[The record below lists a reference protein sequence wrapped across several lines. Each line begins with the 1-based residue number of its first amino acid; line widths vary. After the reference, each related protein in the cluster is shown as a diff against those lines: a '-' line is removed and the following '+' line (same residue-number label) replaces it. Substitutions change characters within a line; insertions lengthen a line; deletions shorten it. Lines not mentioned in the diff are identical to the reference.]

1 MGDDLLKD
9 FTKNLWPTTVM
20 DDPGR
25 KKIIFKIVPWKR
37 IVCFLYIFSLI
48 WFCSPPSLFAD
59 PIGGKP
65 VYNDP
70 FQKAESYFHA
80 GNFAKARQLYEDS
93 YTSHSSGVLA
103 YRALFRLGQ
112 LDQKMGSFA
121 TALRYYQ
128 ILIKDFPRSSLTK
141 TVIYLMG
148 ECYFELGQNS
158 EAERFFRKVAE
169 AHPDIKL
176 RWRALFHLG
185 KLDERKFDYTNALDK
200 LVQVYEQKQN
210 NEIVEFAREEIES
223 IIDDKLSEENLLS
236 LTSKYQTGFPAE
248 HLFLKL
254 LSLSR
259 SQGNIENF
267 KMVAMNFSSRF
278 PDHLEKIKVER
289 QIKNIEKNGTGKIR
303 LGVILPLTGK
313 RAVTGQQVLQ
323 GIQLALNQ
331 QGSEGKQQVELIVKD
346 SATGESL
353 TSIMDELA
361 GDPGVVGILGP
372 VLSDEVKEIAPLV
385 DKYQIPVFTP
395 TASSEDLPE
404 MSPYIFRNA
413 LTRKIQAKF
422 LAEYAVNELSLNRF
436 AILYPVESYGIEF
449 QKMFKK
455 EVESLGGQVI
465 TTVAYD
471 RTQTDFKAQI
481 LELGGITDDKL
492 ERLIRENNFNPGDDP
507 SIGGEGE
514 LSRPVIDMGHWNNE
528 KIENLKASLELKYDA
543 IFIPGFFDKVGLI
556 VPQLVFYNID
566 NVTLLGGNGWN
577 SPKLIESAGS
587 YIRDGLFVDGFF
599 MDSSRPEVKK
609 FVAAF
614 KSTFGKDPALYSAQA
629 YDGANIMIQSI
640 LKGASN
646 RIEVKKYLDVLQ
658 DYPGVSGK
666 TSILPGGDSE
676 KELFTLRI
684 KNRTVR
690 QIN

>member
-1 MGDDLLKD
+1 
-9 FTKNLWPTTVM
+9 M
-20 DDPGR
+20 DDPGKR
-25 KKIIFKIVPWKR
+25 KFIFKIVPWGR
-37 IVCFLYIFSLI
+37 VVFFLTTSCLI
-48 WFCSPPSLFAD
+48 WFFAPPSLSAD
-59 PIGGKP
+59 PNKNKP

-70 FQKAESYFHA
+70 FQRAESYFHA
-80 GNFAKARQLYEDS
+80 GNFDKARPLYEDS
-93 YTSHSSGVLA
+93 YSRNSSGVMA

-128 ILIKDFPRSSLTK
+128 ILIKDFPRSSLMN

-169 AHPDIKL
+169 THPDIKL
-176 RWRALFHLG
+176 RWKALFHLG
-185 KLDERKFDYTNALDK
+185 KLDERKFDYANALDK

-210 NEIVEFAREEIES
+210 NEIIEFAREEIEK
-223 IIDDKLSEENLLS
+223 IIADKLSEETLLS
-236 LTSKYQTGFPAE
+236 LRGKYKTGFPAD
-248 HLFLKL
+248 LIFLKL
-254 LSLSR
+254 ISLYR
-259 SQGNIENF
+259 NHGNIDKF
-267 KMVAMNFSSRF
+267 KSVSIDFSSRF
-278 PDHLEKIKVER
+278 SDHPEKLKIER
-289 QIKNIEKNGTGKIR
+289 QIKNIEKNLKGKIR
-303 LGVILPLTGK
+303 LGVVLPLTGR

-323 GIQLALNQ
+323 GVQLALNH
-331 QGSEGKQQVELIVKD
+331 QGSEGKQRVELIVKD
-346 SATGESL
+346 SANGDSL
-353 TSIMDELA
+353 TSIMEELA
-361 GDPGVVGILGP
+361 GDPTLAGILGP
-372 VLSDEVKEIAPLV
+372 VLSDEVKEIVPLV

-395 TASSEDLPE
+395 TASSEGLPE
-404 MSPYIFRNA
+404 MSPYIYRNA

-422 LAEYAVNELSLNRF
+422 LAAYAVNELDLNRF

-449 QKMFKK
+449 RKLFKE

-465 TTVAYD
+465 ATVAYD

-481 LELGGITDDKL
+481 LELGGVTDDKL
-492 ERLIRENNFNPGDDP
+492 ESLIQENNFTPGDD
-507 SIGGEGE
+507 SSVGGG
-514 LSRPVIDMGHWNNE
+514 LSRPVVDMGHWNNE

-566 NVTLLGGNGWN
+566 NVTLLGGSGWN

-599 MDSSRPEVKK
+599 MDSSRPEVKN
-609 FVAAF
+609 FVEAF
-614 KSTFGKDPALYSAQA
+614 KSTFGKDPTLYSAQA

-640 LKGASN
+640 LKGANN
-646 RIEVKKYLDVLQ
+646 RIEVKKHLDALQ
-658 DYPGVSGK
+658 GYPGVSGK
-666 TSILPGGDSE
+666 TSILPDGDSE

-684 KNRTVR
+684 KNRKVR

>member
-1 MGDDLLKD
+1 
-9 FTKNLWPTTVM
+9 M
-20 DDPGR
+20 DVPGKR
-25 KKIIFKIVPWKR
+25 KFIFKMLPWGR
-37 IVCFLYIFSLI
+37 TVFFLYVSCLI
-48 WFCSPPSLFAD
+48 NFGSPSPLSAD
-59 PIGGKP
+59 PITDKP

-70 FQKAESYFHA
+70 FQKAESHFHA
-80 GNFAKARQLYEDS
+80 GNLDEARQLYQDYYS
-93 YTSHSSGVLA
+93 RHPSGIRA

-112 LDQKMGSFA
+112 LDQKSGSFV

-128 ILIKDFPRSSLTK
+128 ILIKDFPRGSLMN
-141 TVIYLMG
+141 TVTYLMG
-148 ECYFELGQNS
+148 ECHFELGQNS
-158 EAERFFRKVAE
+158 DAERFFRRVVGT
-169 AHPDIKL
+169 HPDMKF
-176 RWRALFHLG
+176 RWKALFHLG
-185 KLDERKFDYTNALDK
+185 KLDERKLDYVNALDK
-200 LVQVYEQKQN
+200 LVQVYEQRQN
-210 NEIVEFAREEIES
+210 NEIKGFARTEIEK
-223 IIDDKLSEENLLS
+223 IIAEKLSEENLSS
-236 LTSKYQTGFPAE
+236 LTGKYQTGFPAD
-248 HLFLKL
+248 LIFLKL
-254 LSLSR
+254 ISLYTSH
-259 SQGNIENF
+259 GNIDKF
-267 KMVAMNFSSRF
+267 KSVSIDFINRF
-278 PDHLEKIKVER
+278 PEHPEKVKIER
-289 QIKNIEKNGTGKIR
+289 QIKNIEKNSKGKVR

-331 QGSEGKQQVELIVKD
+331 QGSEGKQRVELIVKD

-361 GDPGVVGILGP
+361 GDPTMAGILGP
-372 VLSDEVKEIAPLV
+372 VLSGEVKEIVPLV

-395 TASSEDLPE
+395 TASSEGLPE

-422 LAEYAVNELSLNRF
+422 LAEYAVNKLNLNRF

-449 QKMFKK
+449 RKLFKK

-471 RTQTDFKAQI
+471 RTQTDFRDQI

-492 ERLIRENNFNPGDDP
+492 ERLIQENNFNPGDDP

-566 NVTLLGGNGWN
+566 NVTLLGGSGWN

-599 MDSSRPEVKK
+599 TDSSKPEVKK

-614 KSTFGKDPALYSAQA
+614 KSTFGKKPTLYSAQA
-629 YDGANIMIQSI
+629 YDGATIMIESI
-640 LKGASN
+640 LQGATN
-646 RIEVKKYLDVLQ
+646 RIEVKERLNALQ
-658 DYPGVSGK
+658 NYPGVSGK
-666 TSILPGGDSE
+666 TTLLPGGDSE

-684 KNRTVR
+684 KNRKVK

>member
-1 MGDDLLKD
+1 
-9 FTKNLWPTTVM
+9 M

-25 KKIIFKIVPWKR
+25 SKFIFKIVPWGR
-37 IVCFLYIFSLI
+37 IVFFLYVSSLI
-48 WFCSPPSLFAD
+48 WFSFPPSLSAD
-59 PIGGKP
+59 PVGDKP

-80 GNFAKARQLYEDS
+80 GNFDKARQLYED
-93 YTSHSSGVLA
+93 YYNRHSSGMTA
-103 YRALFRLGQ
+103 YKALFRLGQ
-112 LDQKMGSFA
+112 LDQKRGSFS

-128 ILIKDFPRSSLTK
+128 ILIKEFPRSSLMN

-158 EAERFFRKVAE
+158 EAERFFRKVAGS
-169 AHPDIKL
+169 HPDIKL
-176 RWRALFHLG
+176 RWKALFHLG
-185 KLDERKFDYTNALDK
+185 KLDERKFDYANALDK
-200 LVQVYEQKQN
+200 LVQVYEQRQN
-210 NEIVEFAREEIES
+210 YEISGFAREKIEK
-223 IIDDKLSEENLLS
+223 IIDEKLSEENLLF
-236 LTSKYQTGFPAE
+236 LREKYQTGFPAD
-248 HLFLKL
+248 LIFLKL
-254 LSLSR
+254 ISLYR
-259 SQGNIENF
+259 SQGSIDKFKSVSIE
-267 KMVAMNFSSRF
+267 FSNRYS
-278 PDHLEKIKVER
+278 DHPEKSKIEH
-289 QIKNIEKNGTGKIR
+289 QIRNTEKDLKGKIR

-331 QGSEGKQQVELIVKD
+331 QGSEAKQKVELIVKD

-361 GDPGVVGILGP
+361 GDPIMAGILGP
-372 VLSDEVKEIAPLV
+372 VLSDQVKEIVPLV
-385 DKYQIPVFTP
+385 DKYQIPVLTP
-395 TASSEDLPE
+395 TASSEGLPE

-413 LTRKIQAKF
+413 LTREIQSKF
-422 LAEYAVNELSLNRF
+422 LAEYAVNVLELNRF

-449 QKMFKK
+449 RNMFKK

-465 TTVAYD
+465 STVAYD

-481 LELGGITDDKL
+481 LELGGVTDDKL
-492 ERLIRENNFNPGDDP
+492 ESMILEDNFNQGVDP
-507 SIGGEGE
+507 VVRGEGGM
-514 LSRPVIDMGHWNNE
+514 SRPVVDMGHWNNE

-566 NVTLLGGNGWN
+566 NVTLLGGSGWN
-577 SPKLIESAGS
+577 SPKLIESAGN

-599 MDSSRPEVKK
+599 IDSSRPEVKK
-609 FVAAF
+609 FVDAF
-614 KSTFGKDPALYSAQA
+614 KSTFGKDPTLYSAQA
-629 YDGANIMIQSI
+629 YDSANIMIQSI
-640 LKGASN
+640 LKGANN
-646 RIEVKKYLDVLQ
+646 RIEIKKHLDALQ

-684 KNRTVR
+684 KNRTVQ